1 MQPERRL
8 PAANDSD
15 PHPRYHAS
23 MKQPSVPAEAE
34 SLFPVDSA
42 KSGIPAAT
50 LVIFGG
56 SDDRGH
62 PELLFVERSKAMR
75 FAPGAVVF
83 PGGRVD
89 RVDHA
94 LGLRF
99 GQHLEP
105 DDAAAR
111 VAAIR
116 ETVEETGL
124 LIGLRDRPDRLAE
137 DLRGELLE
145 GRSLGDWLDGASSA
159 LDLDRLAPFAR
170 WDPRFRDH
178 RAFDTRFYLAGLN
191 GDGEGVVSDG
201 TENNLAFWAS
211 AERVLDSVRSG
222 HRSAIFPTERNLERL
237 ASLADFPAAV
247 ADSQLYGIPT
257 ITPTVI
263 EEAGETWLC
272 IPEGCG
278 YPVTRIPISDV
289 SRGKG

>member
-1 MQPERRL
+1 
-8 PAANDSD
+8 
-15 PHPRYHAS
+15 

-34 SLFPVDSA
+34 SLFPVDSG

-56 SDDRGH
+56 PDDRGH
-62 PELLFVERSKAMR
+62 PELLFVERSAAMR

-89 RVDHA
+89 EDDHV
-94 LGLRF
+94 LGIRF

-124 LIGLRDRPDRLAE
+124 LIGLRDRPDRIAE
-137 DLRGELLE
+137 DLRSDMLE
-145 GRSLGDWLDGASSA
+145 GRSLADWLDSDRIG

-191 GDGEGVVSDG
+191 GIGDDVVSDG
-201 TENNLAFWAS
+201 TENSAAFWAS
-211 AERVLDSVRSG
+211 AKKVLDSVRSG
-222 HRSAIFPTERNLERL
+222 NRSAIFPTERNLERL
-237 ASLADFPAAV
+237 ASLADHNAAI
-247 ADSQLYGIPT
+247 ADSRLYGTPT

-263 EEAGETWLC
+263 EEGGEAWLC
-272 IPEGCG
+272 IPEGSG
-278 YPVTRIPISDV
+278 YPVTRVPISEV